1 MNRQLN
7 LVTGNKPK
15 MLTGLTKNSTVGGL
29 NIFPLFSEDNQLIGV
44 KPAPKLPSSRK
55 RNRVSPSLRPS
66 WAGQP
71 QGRLMVLRVWEV
83 RESKRRPVIERIGI
97 EGIQHHPTRKGAD
110 F

>member
-1 MNRQLN
+1 
-7 LVTGNKPK
+7 
-15 MLTGLTKNSTVGGL
+15 MLTGLTKRFVGGL
-29 NIFPLFSEDNQLIGV
+29 NIVPLFSEGNQLTGV

-55 RNRVSPSLRPS
+55 WNRVSLSLCPS

-71 QGRLMVLRVWEV
+71 QGRLTELRVWEV
-83 RESKRRPVIERIGI
+83 RESECRPVIGRIGI